1 MMTRRGFFGVLAWV
15 PLLTR
20 FQPSIQPQGLP
31 QQRLIDEAG
40 RCIEIPKGKYILVSR
55 VQEYNV
61 RSARPRLHETRRYI
75 GRTTDGWTI
84 EVLVFDGCI
93 REVRRHR

>member
-1 MMTRRGFFGVLAWV
+1 MNRRDFFGVLAWV

-20 FQPSIQPQGLP
+20 FQPSIQPPPLP
-31 QQRLIDEAG
+31 QRRLIDEAG
-40 RCIEIPKGKYILVSR
+40 RCIKIPAGKYILVER

-61 RSARPRLHETRRYI
+61 RSARPRLHETRRYV
-75 GRTTDGWTI
+75 GRTIDGWTI
-84 EVLVFDGCI
+84 EVLTFDDCI